1 MPLIIANIKASRQ
14 SLKSFLF
21 IQVTAFYKKN
31 VFHDFTKYRIYS
43 QEMSISISPV
53 GSLYVSGGYVVE
65 GHDRRP
71 SSQVDVVDVRS
82 GASSRGPSMRH
93 RRRWHAAAG
102 SPTSLFAFG
111 CWLTENSCE
120 VFNAHTRQ

>member
-1 MPLIIANIKASRQ
+1 MHL
-14 SLKSFLF
+14 
-21 IQVTAFYKKN
+21 
-31 VFHDFTKYRIYS
+31 

-53 GSLYVSGGYVVE
+53 GSLYVTGGFVGE
-65 GHDRRP
+65 GLDQLP

-82 GASSRGPSMRH
+82 GETSRGPSMRH
-93 RRRWHAAAG
+93 RRRWHAAAA

-111 CWLTENSCE
+111 GGLFTDNSCE